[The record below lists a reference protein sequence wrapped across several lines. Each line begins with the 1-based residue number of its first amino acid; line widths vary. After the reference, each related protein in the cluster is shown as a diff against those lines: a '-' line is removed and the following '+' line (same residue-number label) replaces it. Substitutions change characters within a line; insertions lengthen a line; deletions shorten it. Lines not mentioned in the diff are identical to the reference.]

1 MTKLKEHP
9 LFIFRNFKYVFIGR
23 VISAIGDKFFA
34 IAIAW
39 WIVSSGGDNSK
50 MHLGLLM
57 AVNVVPIVLFG
68 PLLGTLVDRSD
79 KRKAML
85 TADFFRMIF
94 VFSLAMIM
102 VTGNLTLFILYGLCF
117 FISMFGPLFE
127 SSVASS
133 LLKLTSKEKLAS
145 AAALDSS
152 VMQISNVFGSALG
165 SIFIAIIGIAGAF
178 FFDSITYAVSFIFI
192 YMVNANLAPSANS
205 ESKYWSEFKEGINYV
220 FKSKSL
226 LSLMLTFAA
235 FNFFVGPIFII
246 IPMIVKFT
254 LNESVT
260 WLAIFETFFAF
271 GSCAVAIAMSFK
283 KRCGNTYMLFFCSL
297 LLMGFSFLGLYF
309 AGNKYLIALLLL
321 SAGSAL
327 GMGNALAITLFQ
339 RTVKEEM
346 KGRFFSVLTTVC
358 YAVLPFTFMLNGF
371 LAQQISVK
379 FSIMI
384 NSAAVIILSFIV
396 LIIPR
401 IEDKANIVDT
411 EIC

>member
-1 MTKLKEHP
+1 MIRAKLKEHP
-9 LFIFRNFKYVFIGR
+9 VFMFKNFKYVFIGR
-23 VISAIGDKFFA
+23 VISAVGDKFFS

-39 WIVSSGGDNSK
+39 WIVNSGAENSK

-57 AVNVVPIVLFG
+57 AVNFVPIVLFG
-68 PLLGTLVDRSD
+68 PFMGTLVDRSD
-79 KRKAML
+79 KRKMML
-85 TADFFRMIF
+85 LADAFRMIF
-94 VFSLAMIM
+94 VFSLAIIM
-102 VTGNLTLFILYGLCF
+102 FTGNLNLFILYGLCF
-117 FISMFGPLFE
+117 LISMFGPLFE

-133 LLKLTSKEKLAS
+133 LLRLTSKEKLSS

-165 SIFIAIIGIAGAF
+165 SIFIAFIGIAGAF
-178 FFDSITYAVSFIFI
+178 FFDSITYLISFIFI
-192 YMVNANLAPSANS
+192 YFVSANLKPTENS
-205 ESKYWSEFKEGINYV
+205 NSHYWEEFKEGINYIL
-220 FKSKSL
+220 KSKPL

-271 GSCAVAIAMSFK
+271 GSCAVAIGMSFK
-283 KRCGNTYMLFFCSL
+283 KEYRNTYILFFFSL
-297 LLMGFSFLGLYF
+297 LLMGLSFLGLYF
-309 AGNKYLIALLLL
+309 TGNKYLIVILLL
-321 SAGSAL
+321 SAGCAL

-339 RTVKEEM
+339 GAVREEM
-346 KGRFFSVLTTVC
+346 KGRFFSVLTTVA
-358 YAVLPFTFMLNGF
+358 YAVLPLTFMLNGF
-371 LAQQISVK
+371 LAQSISIK

-396 LIIPR
+396 LMIPR
-401 IEDKANIVDT
+401 ISEKQGRGNRV
-411 EIC
+411 